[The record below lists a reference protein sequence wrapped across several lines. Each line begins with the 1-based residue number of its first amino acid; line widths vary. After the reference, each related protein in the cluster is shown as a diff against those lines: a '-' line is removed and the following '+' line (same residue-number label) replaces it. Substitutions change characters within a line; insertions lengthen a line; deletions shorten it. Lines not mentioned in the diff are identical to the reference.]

1 MSAKAGSRWLWLVG
15 ARATRYRSGVDG
27 RGPVRRIGAPVTIFQ
42 KIIDREIPADIVF
55 EDDELLA
62 FRDVNPQA
70 PTHVLIIPKR
80 PIASVA
86 HADGADAALL
96 GRLLLAGAEIAR
108 QLGLDEDGYRLV
120 TNVGRDGG
128 QSVFHLHVH
137 LLGGRAMGWPP
148 G

>member
-1 MSAKAGSRWLWLVG
+1 M
-15 ARATRYRSGVDG
+15 
-27 RGPVRRIGAPVTIFQ
+27 TIFQ

-55 EDDELLA
+55 EDDEVLA

-70 PTHVLIIPKR
+70 PTHILVIPKK
-80 PIASVA
+80 PIVSVA
-86 HADGADAALL
+86 HAAPEDAALL
-96 GRLLLAGAEIAR
+96 GRLLLVAAEIAR
-108 QLGLDEDGYRLV
+108 QQGLEEGGYRLV

-137 LLGGRAMGWPP
+137 LLGGRPMGWPP